1 MASGVSVPE
10 ATTTRLR
17 QNWVLGP
24 VSDFLLIIGAPVLG
38 LLWAVA
44 TYHIAYRISLDV
56 YELSSEA
63 AIRNGVT
70 AVLSIFM
77 VFNVAHHLPTF
88 IRIYG
93 DRDLVRRFRWSL
105 LLGPVVPLAASV
117 ALASYVIVKDIDI
130 SFILYINLILIL
142 WDPWHFLM
150 QHYGFMRIY
159 DRHNAAPR
167 KLAGWMDYG
176 ICASWFVFIMIA
188 TADWLPDIL
197 YRIQLGHGLPVLD
210 WLPVQGLQIMELVAF
225 VVAIAMSV
233 VYLAYLNWCRVK
245 GYYVSF
251 AKVWLVLTTFAVMYL
266 TYVPNPWIRSLVPH
280 WTFAMG
286 FAALGMV
293 HVSQYLAIVWKYNR
307 SLANRNATD
316 QPGLFERLFGQQG
329 KLAVLVLAGY
339 VVACLIYGFILSS
352 TGSRIIVPLVGA
364 NTPFVELG
372 IILKWFVVVLGALV
386 FTSTLL
392 HYYYDG
398 FIWKVR
404 HKENRQN
411 LAMLGSTEQPSAEK
425 TAEHA
430 SWWDR
435 RGPVTAATTLGWHCL
450 YFLVPIGILTATFF
464 LAGFDRLSPLH
475 EYESR
480 LQSNQ
485 LSNDWVM
492 LLLLE
497 IEDRLLVEEKLMQ
510 IRPQA
515 SYYGY
520 SAELYCL
527 RAKLRTHQMEKNSA
541 TSYGAALL
549 VKEDLL
555 GAEKILETM
564 LHELKLPPPYAHREK
579 PNWRRQDAEL
589 LLQEIRREL
598 DQLAP
603 FLANNS

>member
-10 ATTTRLR
+10 STTAKLR

-38 LLWAVA
+38 LFWAVA

-56 YELSSEA
+56 FELSSAA
-63 AIRNGVT
+63 AISNGVT
-70 AVLSIFM
+70 TVLGIFM

-105 LLGPVVPLAASV
+105 LLGPVVPLAASI
-117 ALASYVIVKDIDI
+117 ALASYFIMNDLDIG
-130 SFILYINLILIL
+130 FVVYINLILIL

-159 DRHNAAPR
+159 DRHNTAPR

-176 ICASWFVFIMIA
+176 ICASWFVFIMSA
-188 TADWLPDIL
+188 AADWLPDIL
-197 YRIQLGHGLPVLD
+197 YQVQLGHGLPLLD
-210 WLPVQGLQIMELVAF
+210 WLPVQGLQIVEGIALVLA
-225 VVAIAMSV
+225 VAMSV
-233 VYLAYLNWCRVK
+233 VYLGYLNWCRAK

-251 AKVWLVLTTFAVMYL
+251 AKVWLVLTTFAVMYF

-280 WTFAMG
+280 WTFGMG

-307 SLANRNATD
+307 SLAKRNATD
-316 QPGLFERLFGQQG
+316 QPGLFERVFGQQG
-329 KLAVLVLAGY
+329 KLAGLVLVGY
-339 VVACLIYGFILSS
+339 VVVCLIYGFILSK
-352 TGSRIIVPLVGA
+352 TGNQFIRPLVGA
-364 NTPFVELG
+364 NGPFVQLG
-372 IILKWFVVVLGALV
+372 MILKWFVVALGSLV

-411 LAMLGSTEQPSAEK
+411 LAMLGPSEQPSAEK
-425 TAEHA
+425 PAGHA

-435 RGPVTAATTLGWHCL
+435 RGSVTAVTTLAWHCL
-450 YFLVPIGILTATFF
+450 YFLVPIGILTITFSF
-464 LAGFDRLSPLH
+464 AGFDRFLPLH
-475 EYESR
+475 EYENR

-485 LSNDWVM
+485 LSDEWVT

-497 IEDRLLVEEKLMQ
+497 VEDLLAVEEKLMQ

-520 SAELYCL
+520 AAELYYL
-527 RAKLRTHQMEKNSA
+527 RANLRLHRREMNPRT
-541 TSYGAALL
+541 TYGEELL
-549 VKEDLL
+549 AREDLL
-555 GAEKILETM
+555 GAEEILETM
-564 LHELKLPPPYAHREK
+564 LYKLKLPPPYAHREN
-579 PNWRRQDAEL
+579 PNWTRQDAES
-589 LLQEIRREL
+589 LLQAVRQKL

-603 FLANNS
+603 FLADNS